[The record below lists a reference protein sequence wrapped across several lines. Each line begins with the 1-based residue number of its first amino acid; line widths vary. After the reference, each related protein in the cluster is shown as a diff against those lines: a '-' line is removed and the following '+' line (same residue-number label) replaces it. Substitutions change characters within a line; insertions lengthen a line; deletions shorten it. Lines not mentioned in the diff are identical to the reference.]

1 MSRLTSNLLV
11 LILAVAISYG
21 LVKYFPPAGSA
32 TGTPAAAQSTLDR
45 VIATKT
51 LRFGIPIGDLPVAV
65 RDEKG
70 QIVGLVPDIA
80 AEMAKALKVTL
91 EIVETTAPNRI
102 PFLQAGKI
110 DASIGTITLERAK
123 SVSFAGVWVVDGTT
137 MAVLGSSGI
146 KDYDGLKTKTI
157 AVVTGTTGDLVASK
171 HLPNAKILRFDQ
183 PVTAIQAVLQKQAD
197 AVSDDVSTLY
207 LAAEKNKALRVL
219 KPLTQEPSGVMVP
232 LGDQKWINWV
242 NHFLDDFYG
251 SGVSTCG
258 CGKEVLRKW
267 LKGEPQ
273 PLRFNY

>member
-11 LILAVAISYG
+11 LILAVVISYG

-80 AEMAKALKVTL
+80 AEMAKALKVNL

-137 MAVLGSSGI
+137 MAVLDSSGI